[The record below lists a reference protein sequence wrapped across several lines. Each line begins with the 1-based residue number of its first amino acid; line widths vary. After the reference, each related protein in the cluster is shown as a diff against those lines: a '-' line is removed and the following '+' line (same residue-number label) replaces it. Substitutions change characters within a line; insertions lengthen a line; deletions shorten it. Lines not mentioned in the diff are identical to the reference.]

1 MSGVKYINAYRLQY
15 WLYAILNKKFGKMI
29 SFERDSL
36 HSRYEVNRHNF
47 QVYGVPHSIVC
58 LELSKILINAGYIKE
73 KGIMGDT
80 FKKEVLRGKK
90 VEKHYV
96 TLTLLKSIG
105 KSDVVLGVSPS
116 VYYS

>member
-1 MSGVKYINAYRLQY
+1 MSIKYINAYRLQY
-15 WLYAILNKKFGKMI
+15 WLYAVLNKKFGKMI

-47 QVYGVPHSIVC
+47 QVHGVPYSIVC
-58 LELSKILINAGYIKE
+58 LELSKVLTDAGYVKE
-73 KGIMGDT
+73 TNSSGET

-90 VEKHYV
+90 LERHYIS
-96 TLTLLKSIG
+96 LMLLKSIAKDG
-105 KSDVVLGVSPS
+105 VTLGISPS